1 MVRFFGIFLV
11 FSALLITGCTTTDVM
26 FWKNSDTNIIDTLKE
41 EDNVL
46 TNAPNNSD
54 SLIQELNPV
63 PMDEPMQIIAPDT
76 SVSTERASSQIRS

>member
-26 FWKNSDTNIIDTLKE
+26 FWKNSDTTIIDTPTE
-41 EDNVL
+41 EDNAL

-76 SVSTERASSQIRS
+76 SVSTERASPQIRS

>member
-26 FWKNSDTNIIDTLKE
+26 FWKNSDTTIIDTPIE
-41 EDNVL
+41 EDNAL

-76 SVSTERASSQIRS
+76 SVSTERASPQIRS